1 VIYWIANNMIT
12 FTQQYLIMRSQGF
25 KPDVFGNIR
34 QSFQRKKAE

>member
-1 VIYWIANNMIT
+1 
-12 FTQQYLIMRSQGF
+12 MRSQGF